1 MKNSHSAKNLRKED
15 KSSSRSSVKVDGELD
30 LHGQTV
36 SQALGAV
43 NRLLQRSDLRN
54 GSVWRVIH
62 GHSNNSE
69 DSIKSQLHP
78 LLRSRWSRRLSDYYL
93 EPLNPGSTLLIIDS
107 DLT

>member
-1 MKNSHSAKNLRKED
+1 MKNSHSGKGLRKKG
-15 KSSSRSSVKVDGELD
+15 KSPSRSSVKVDGELD
-30 LHGQTV
+30 LHGQTI

-43 NRLLQRSDLRN
+43 NRFLQRSDLRN

-62 GHSNNSE
+62 GQSNSSE
-69 DSIKSQLHP
+69 DSIKAQLHH
-78 LLRSRWSRRLSDYYL
+78 LLRSCGSRRLSDYYL